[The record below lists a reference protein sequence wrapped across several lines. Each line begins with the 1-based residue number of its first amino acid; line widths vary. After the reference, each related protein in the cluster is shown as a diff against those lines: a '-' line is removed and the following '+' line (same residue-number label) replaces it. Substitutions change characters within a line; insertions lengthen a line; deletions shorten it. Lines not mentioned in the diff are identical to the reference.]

1 VVAVN
6 QSDAKIDHAAPSG
19 TYKNPSYRLPEFVAF
34 VSEIDRE
41 GVLEGLVE
49 PLNVAGRVGR
59 EPPLD

>member
-1 VVAVN
+1 MVVVN
-6 QSDAKIDHAAPSG
+6 QSDAKTDHAAPFG
-19 TYKNPSYRLPEFVAF
+19 DYKNPSYRLPEFVAS